1 VDRRLPGAE
10 DRLAPDRGL
19 TASTP
24 AQRRSLL
31 LLALLTL
38 LPFVALAF
46 WARFYSP
53 APWEPGLV
61 DAVALSQGIAGD
73 VLRLVNTLGNL
84 PIWSVLAVIAAVGI
98 WLNRGGRAALLVGL
112 SLASDLAGFA
122 VKILIE
128 RQRPDTAATEHFFGP
143 DSFSFPSG
151 HVVRAVAMFA
161 ALAWVLAPPG
171 MRFRLALIAGVAAG
185 GVMGY
190 ARVALGV
197 HWPTDALGGL
207 LLGLAWFALTAW
219 ALAKPTATA
228 PT

>member
-1 VDRRLPGAE
+1 VPLFA
-10 DRLAPDRGL
+10 
-19 TASTP
+19 
-24 AQRRSLL
+24 
-31 LLALLTL
+31 LAL
-38 LPFVALAF
+38 
-46 WARFYSP
+46 WARLYSP

-61 DAVALSQGIAGD
+61 DAIALGQGFAGD
-73 VLRLVNTLGNL
+73 VVRLVNTLGNL
-84 PIWSVLAVIAAVGI
+84 PIWSALVAVAAVAI
-98 WLNRGGRAALLVGL
+98 WLVRGGRAALLVGL

-122 VKILIE
+122 LKILVE
-128 RQRPDTAATEHFFGP
+128 RQRPDTAATEHFFGA

-151 HVVRAVAMFA
+151 HVVRAVALFA

-171 MRFRLALIAGVAAG
+171 LRFRLALIAGVAAG